1 MNTAGPLIGLVLLL
15 SACQIS
21 EDSTAKAPVPFKFKQ
36 LKLHQNDRSG
46 KKLWD
51 LQSPKASYRIN
62 QRIAYI
68 EMPEGLLY
76 RNGQSSY
83 RITAKRGI
91 IINDGEQIE
100 LINAV
105 ELTTLDNRKI
115 TLLAGRAI
123 WKPAENIIDLID
135 KPQALDPTR
144 TIRAGKARFHINRED
159 LELKQSPRLL
169 IWTKKQKAPEL
180 PQLDLLVRTANWNLI
195 SGKLSAAGPIKSL
208 QRPQKDQ
215 QRFLTA
221 VALEGNTKEEW
232 LDFFPPVVITD
243 PIKKM
248 ELKAGLSRWW
258 IKQERITSLDYAE
271 AKLDKLIL
279 KGSKLDLQER
289 NHSIQVGANCV
300 VIQPQQSLKAD
311 TCTWNWKTGSI
322 LADGAVELRRNQLNQ
337 VTRASQL
344 QGKTGSDGLVVFTA
358 PGERVATQLRL
369 PQSKSPIK
377 NQKPAIQ
384 F

>member
-1 MNTAGPLIGLVLLL
+1 MKTSGPLIGLVLLL
-15 SACQIS
+15 FGCQLS
-21 EDSTAKAPVPFKFKQ
+21 EDKTAKSPVPFEFKQ

-51 LQSPKASYRIN
+51 LQGPKASYRIN
-62 QRIAYI
+62 QRLAYI

-76 RNGQSSY
+76 RDGQSSY

-91 IINDGEQIE
+91 ITNDGEQIE

-105 ELTTLDNRKI
+105 KLTTLDHRKI
-115 TLLAGRAI
+115 SLLAGRAI
-123 WKPAENIIDLID
+123 WKPAENIIDLFD
-135 KPQALDPTR
+135 KPEALDPTR
-144 TIRAGKARFHINRED
+144 TLGAGKARFYINRED
-159 LELKQSPRLL
+159 LELSQSPRLL
-169 IWTKKQKAPEL
+169 IWTKKQKSAEL

-195 SGKLSAAGPIKSL
+195 NGKLSAAGPIKSL

-221 VALEGNTKEEW
+221 VGLEGNTKEEW
-232 LDFFPPVVITD
+232 LDFLPPVVITD
-243 PIKKM
+243 PAKKM

-271 AKLDKLIL
+271 AKLDKLFLNGAKFEI
-279 KGSKLDLQER
+279 QER
-289 NHSIQVGANCV
+289 NHSIQVGAKCV
-300 VIQPQQSLKAD
+300 LIQPQQSLKAD
-311 TCTWNWKTGSI
+311 TCTWNWKTGAI
-322 LADGAVELRRNQLNQ
+322 LAVGSVELRRNQLNQ
-337 VTRASQL
+337 VTRAVQL
-344 QGKTGSDGLVVFTA
+344 QGKTGSDGLVVFSA

-369 PQSKSPIK
+369 PQAKSPTK
-377 NQKPAIQ
+377 NQTPAIQ